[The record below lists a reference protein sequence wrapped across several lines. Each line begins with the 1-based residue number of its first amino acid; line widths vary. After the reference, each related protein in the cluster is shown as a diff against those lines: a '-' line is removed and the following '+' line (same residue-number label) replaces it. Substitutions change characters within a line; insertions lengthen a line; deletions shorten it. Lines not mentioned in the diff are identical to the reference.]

1 MVNSQKED
9 RQPAEGGSFL
19 TPPGLLAV
27 GIFAKDWIFYLLTA
41 CLVFVISM
49 LGSRKNKRK

>member
-1 MVNSQKED
+1 MKQNTLFIIAIVI
-9 RQPAEGGSFL
+9 AII
-19 TPPGLLAV
+19 LLAV
-27 GIFAKDWIFYLLTA
+27 GIFAKNWIFYLLTA